1 MTFCIFLNF
10 VNKDCLLGCY
20 DNTFFQCGKRT
31 LPGLFL
37 LLPVQFHRMMGASA
51 LFGEDTLAFY
61 FFKDMHVSKSSG
73 LCSLGYRFFPP
84 LNYNCAMPFL
94 VVHFI
99 LLPLLL
105 DLCISFSH

>member
-1 MTFCIFLNF
+1 MP
-10 VNKDCLLGCY
+10 LL
-20 DNTFFQCGKRT
+20 
-31 LPGLFL
+31 
-37 LLPVQFHRMMGASA
+37 S
-51 LFGEDTLAFY
+51 FGEDALAFY

-73 LCSLGYRFFPP
+73 LCSLGYRFFSP
-84 LNYNCAMPFL
+84 LYYNCAMPFL